1 MGLIVHQVTN
11 QERTNANGQVPPIT
25 DRRWY
30 DYLIGHQTGV
40 AEGCNVT
47 LLSGA
52 QLSVAGG
59 WGIIQ
64 GCLFT
69 ISQETVTVQLSTG
82 DTLPGRLL
90 LQVDTATNTG
100 EFVTQAA
107 NPLPAL
113 IQEDINSSGTIYQ
126 MPLATYQVNSVS
138 IVNGS
143 VQNVSPQIAS
153 FSTNSSL
160 AQAAVK
166 LQNARTIRTDLGS
179 TNAASFDGSSNV
191 SPGVSGVLPVAN
203 GGSGLSSS
211 PSMLINLG
219 STTAA
224 NVMQASPRPGVTG
237 TLPVGHGG
245 TGLTSSPSMLINLG
259 STTAANVM
267 QASPRPGITG
277 TLGVAHGGTGQTSVA
292 NIQAGK
298 DGSGNTITST
308 YLKLSGGTM
317 TGELTAIST
326 NRNGDV
332 VRNISVRASSVTGSA
347 LSFNRVVFTY

>member
-59 WGIIQ
+59 WGIIE

-100 EFVTQAA
+100 TFVTQAA

-126 MPLATYQVNSVS
+126 MPLATYQVNSVG

-143 VQNVSPQIAS
+143 VQNVYPQIAS

-160 AQAAVK
+160 AQAAVR

-179 TNAASFDGSSNV
+179 TDAASFDGSSNV

-219 STTAA
+219 STAAA
-224 NVMQASPRPGVTG
+224 NVMQASPRPGV
-237 TLPVGHGG
+237 
-245 TGLTSSPSMLINLG
+245 
-259 STTAANVM
+259 
-267 QASPRPGITG
+267 TG

-317 TGELTAIST
+317 TGDLTAISS

>member
-40 AEGCNVT
+40 AEGCSVS

-59 WGIIQ
+59 WGIIE

-100 EFVTQAA
+100 SFVTQAA

-143 VQNVSPQIAS
+143 VQNVFPQIES

-237 TLPVGHGG
+237 TLPV
-245 TGLTSSPSMLINLG
+245 
-259 STTAANVM
+259 
-267 QASPRPGITG
+267 
-277 TLGVAHGGTGQTSVA
+277 AHGGTGQTSVA
-292 NIQAGK
+292 NTQAGK

-317 TGELTAIST
+317 TGDLTAISS

>member
-59 WGIIQ
+59 WGIIE

-100 EFVTQAA
+100 AFVTQAA

-143 VQNVSPQIAS
+143 VQNVFPQIAS

-160 AQAAVK
+160 AQAAVR

-179 TNAASFDGSSNV
+179 TDAVSFDGSANV
-191 SPGVSGVLPVAN
+191 SPGVSGVLPVAH

-211 PSMLINLG
+211 PSMLTNLG

-237 TLPVGHGG
+237 TLPVG
-245 TGLTSSPSMLINLG
+245 N
-259 STTAANVM
+259 
-267 QASPRPGITG
+267 
-277 TLGVAHGGTGQTSVA
+277 GGTGQTSVA
-292 NIQAGK
+292 NIRAGK

-317 TGELTAIST
+317 TGELTAISS

-332 VRNISVRASSVTGSA
+332 VRNISVRASSVTGTA